1 MHRPKAAAAATAL
14 RHLLSVMLLP
24 FVVVVVVPRWLL
36 GGSDPGMGEAR
47 AVAALAR
54 VAGAVVFLAG
64 FSLFAW
70 CVTLF
75 ARVGRG
81 TLAPWD
87 PTRHLVAVGPYRHVR
102 NPMISGVATML
113 AGEAAY
119 FRSPPI
125 AAWCVLFV
133 AINHAYFL
141 LSEEPGL
148 ARRFGAEYDRYRSA
162 VPRWIPRR
170 RPWRGPPGTADGA

>member
-1 MHRPKAAAAATAL
+1 
-14 RHLLSVMLLP
+14 MLLP
-24 FVVVVVVPRWLL
+24 FVVVVVVPRWIL
-36 GGSDPGMGEAR
+36 GGTDPGEVGEGS
-47 AVAALAR
+47 AVAAALAR
-54 VAGAVVFLAG
+54 VAGGILFLAG
-64 FSLFAW
+64 FALFAW
-70 CVTLF
+70 CVALF

-87 PTRHLVAVGPYRHVR
+87 PTRRLVAVGPYRHVR
-102 NPMISGVATML
+102 NPMISGVAAML
-113 AGEAAY
+113 AGEAAF
-119 FRSPPI
+119 FRSPPL

-133 AINHAYFL
+133 TINHAYFL

-170 RPWRGPPGTADGA
+170 RPWRGTPGTEVRT